1 METRRR
7 VSFPSSLLISFSF
20 YRRGG
25 GGQSSG
31 SAGVQATLQVGRGIG
46 MTLTVASV
54 MMMSPELEEGGGVN
68 GAVAVENRLIVSV

>member
-1 METRRR
+1 
-7 VSFPSSLLISFSF
+7 
-20 YRRGG
+20 
-25 GGQSSG
+25 
-31 SAGVQATLQVGRGIG
+31 

>member
-20 YRRGG
+20 YRRG